1 MKIAINAPFSDPI
14 KGAVV
19 IRINSWREHFERNGC
34 TVDILTPYKHRTHN
48 DAQKRIIRYKNE
60 IDLIAVIIK
69 NKYDVIIGTSP
80 PMTHSFVSM
89 IVSKLTGKMFILDVR
104 DIWTNSLKQLKQKST
119 RSIKFNIYSLIEKLC
134 YKFSDK
140 IFIVE
145 SFMSDIIV
153 KKTPIKRDKIILVP
167 HGSNSELLK
176 RVPKEADKIRKKL
189 GIPRKAPVLV
199 YCGGMGDEDLEM
211 MLKNISTPIL
221 EKNDVHILFIIAI
234 HKNIVSDNLLNG
246 ILEIVKSRKIKNF
259 HLVKNIE
266 YSNVCNYLSV
276 GDIALQPLRDSLK
289 EYTTQKTYDYMA
301 CELPIFTRASPQ
313 GNLKK
318 LMDKYDIGYFASDW
332 DEFNKNLVIALRE
345 KNKSRKKGITG
356 RKIIKS
362 KFSRT
367 LSTKIALKEVQDQLK
382 SF

>member
-153 KKTPIKRDKIILVP
+153 KKTPIK
-167 HGSNSELLK
+167 N
-176 RVPKEADKIRKKL
+176 
-189 GIPRKAPVLV
+189 
-199 YCGGMGDEDLEM
+199 
-211 MLKNISTPIL
+211 T
-221 EKNDVHILFIIAI
+221 
-234 HKNIVSDNLLNG
+234 
-246 ILEIVKSRKIKNF
+246 F
-259 HLVKNIE
+259 HMK
-266 YSNVCNYLSV
+266 
-276 GDIALQPLRDSLK
+276 
-289 EYTTQKTYDYMA
+289 
-301 CELPIFTRASPQ
+301 
-313 GNLKK
+313 
-318 LMDKYDIGYFASDW
+318 
-332 DEFNKNLVIALRE
+332 
-345 KNKSRKKGITG
+345 
-356 RKIIKS
+356 
-362 KFSRT
+362 
-367 LSTKIALKEVQDQLK
+367 
-382 SF
+382 